1 MGLKYKRE
9 IVKKNI
15 EDTQWLLQEFESID
29 MACKKYIDDLHG
41 IITKSRK
48 FKDSP
53 PVLVLSGGIDSMML
67 GCILK
72 KYFGLEKSITIGCV
86 KDTHDIIVSKDT
98 AEKLGIEQ
106 QLIFVTLNEV
116 LDNLHLCRGRN
127 IRTVFN
133 LVYYLMF
140 KLCLKK
146 INVKSLDL
154 VQGDGA
160 DTLLGSIQ
168 TFCYRDVPWVMDN
181 FKVDRDLA
189 KTIVK
194 QTYYAEKINPDRNIE
209 KGSGH
214 LFLEAANELG
224 ANPIMA
230 FKHPKT
236 LRWVNDLHYN
246 FARRDIKL
254 IPKKDQ
260 DRLFKYRRV
269 RRDVFKLEDEIKELQ
284 NQIKK
289 TAQDNFINSIAG
301 NANDPNVPTEV
312 RRESVTVPFKAV
324 PVREAAAAVTVIFAV
339 PSKETPLIVLA
350 V

>member
-1 MGLKYKRE
+1 MGLKYKKE
-9 IVKKNI
+9 IVEKNI
-15 EDTQWLLQEFESID
+15 EDTQWLHQEFESID

-48 FKDSP
+48 FKESP
-53 PVLVLSGGIDSMML
+53 PVLMLSGGIDSMML

-72 KYFGLEKSITIGCV
+72 KYFGLEKSITVGCV

-127 IRTVFN
+127 VRTVFN
-133 LVYYLMF
+133 LVYYLIF
-140 KLCLKK
+140 KLCLEK

-168 TFCYRDVPWVMDN
+168 SFCYRDVPRVMEN
-181 FKVDRDLA
+181 FKVDKDSAR
-189 KTIVK
+189 TIVK
-194 QTYYAEKINPDRNIE
+194 QTYYAEKINPDRNIQ

-214 LFLEAANELG
+214 LFLEVANELG

-230 FKHPKT
+230 FRHPET

-246 FARRDIKL
+246 FVRPDKKL
-254 IPKKDQ
+254 LPKKVIEYLGYDPINVKRTIMEKGTGIYEIIQ
-260 DRLFKYRRV
+260 KKICQMTEKNHPNTALKTIV
-269 RRDVFKLEDEIKELQ
+269 NSNPIEWEKLKEKLVY
-284 NQIKK
+284 
-289 TAQDNFINSIAG
+289 D
-301 NANDPNVPTEV
+301 
-312 RRESVTVPFKAV
+312 
-324 PVREAAAAVTVIFAV
+324 
-339 PSKETPLIVLA
+339 
-350 V
+350 